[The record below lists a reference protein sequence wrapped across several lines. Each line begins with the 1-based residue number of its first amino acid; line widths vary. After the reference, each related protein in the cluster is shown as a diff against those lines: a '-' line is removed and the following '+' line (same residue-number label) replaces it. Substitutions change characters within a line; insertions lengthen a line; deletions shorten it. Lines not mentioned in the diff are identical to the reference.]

1 MNVQV
6 GRPTD
11 DRSGFARRGQG
22 PGWPSPL
29 GPQRQK
35 GARTRWSSTWD
46 RCLSVT
52 DAFVITSGSNP
63 RQVRTIVEE
72 IEEQVKAAGG
82 PGPLR
87 IEGLDDASWVLM
99 DFGDFVVH
107 TFGAETRAFY
117 DLDGLWADA
126 GRWEW
131 QVAAPAGVD

>member
-1 MNVQV
+1 MIGCRASLDEVKGWVAIAARAAEAKGGEDTLVLDV
-6 GRPTD
+6 G
-11 DRSGFARRGQG
+11 S
-22 PGWPSPL
+22 L
-29 GPQRQK
+29 
-35 GARTRWSSTWD
+35 
-46 RCLSVT
+46 LSVT
-52 DAFVITSGSNP
+52 DAFVITSGSNS

-99 DFGDFVVH
+99 DYGDFVVH
-107 TFGAETRAFY
+107 IFGAETRAFY